1 MEEKIPSILIAENK
15 EKFRRKLLIS
25 SRIFAFLL
33 ILVLFWIGFIQFNY
47 VQEIN
52 KIKTDY
58 GSLGYCYLCGLETA
72 RTCSCNY
79 FPELIANEMSKDE
92 KKSYLE
98 NIASQNVIPCENINL
113 DRKIESQNLLN
124 FT

>member
-92 KKSYLE
+92 KKSYLVKYCFSKC
-98 NIASQNVIPCENINL
+98 NSL
-113 DRKIESQNLLN
+113 
-124 FT
+124 